1 MGEITGQPVFFV
13 RKEGRGKKKRATL
26 KYTSYSHHSFLY
38 TRYILISYFSY
49 VLKHG
54 MSFGVISATVL
65 LLNHRKRK
73 KERGRITVV
82 PILLLRRDQIS

>member
-13 RKEGRGKKKRATL
+13 REEGRGKKKEQRLNIRAILTIP
-26 KYTSYSHHSFLY
+26 SFI
-38 TRYILISYFSY
+38 RAISYLFPTF
-49 VLKHG
+49 LKHG

>member
-13 RKEGRGKKKRATL
+13 REEGRGEKKKEQRLNIRAILTIP
-26 KYTSYSHHSFLY
+26 SFI
-38 TRYILISYFSY
+38 RAISLFPTF
-49 VLKHG
+49 LKHG

-73 KERGRITVV
+73 KERERITVV

>member
-26 KYTSYSHHSFLY
+26 KYTSYSHHSFI
-38 TRYILISYFSY
+38 RAISLFPTF
-49 VLKHG
+49 LKHG